1 MRRLRHP
8 LLVSLPAGL
17 LIGLACRELAAPGS
31 ARTRTPATVTAS
43 GSIAITAYPPDPI
56 FPATLALPPDPI
68 LPLPGPGARGLVQ
81 LSFLSAPPDPIIPP
95 NPIIPA
101 CVFTLPSTSPGMT
114 SARICGQIH
123 NLDAQTFTTGML
135 FQGPLNAPTAFVGIG
150 GFSLDTQG
158 PPCSRITFQG
168 TLLLPDAFAAAF
180 RSAPT
185 TFSLAFSSLEHPIAG
200 LIGAFKSGGPAIID
214 IKPSAVSKTTAL
226 QSASGTPIDVPIGC
240 NVTLHS
246 F

>member
-31 ARTRTPATVTAS
+31 TRAGTPANVTAS
-43 GSIAITAYPPDPI
+43 GSIDITAYPPDPI
-56 FPATLALPPDPI
+56 FPATLVASPGDPI
-68 LPLPGPGARGLVQ
+68 SGPLARGLVQ
-81 LSFLSAPPDPIIPP
+81 LTFLSSPPDPIVPR
-95 NPIIPA
+95 A
-101 CVFTLPSTSPGMT
+101 CVFTLPSTTPGMT
-114 SARICGQIH
+114 SAAICGHIQ

-135 FQGPLNAPTAFVGIG
+135 FQGPSNAPTTFVGIG

-168 TLLLPDAFAAAF
+168 TLLLPDAIAAAF
-180 RSAPT
+180 RTAPT
-185 TFSLAFSSLEHPIAG
+185 TFSLAFSSLEHPIAA
-200 LIGAFKSGGPAIID
+200 LIGGFRSGGPAIID
-214 IKPSAVSKTTAL
+214 IKPAADSKTTAL
-226 QSASGTPIDVPIGC
+226 QSASGAPIDVPIGC

>member
-31 ARTRTPATVTAS
+31 TRTGTPATVTAS
-43 GSIAITAYPPDPI
+43 GSIAITAYPPDPV
-56 FPATLALPPDPI
+56 FPATLVASPGDPI
-68 LPLPGPGARGLVQ
+68 SGPLARGLVQ
-81 LSFLSAPPDPIIPP
+81 LSFLSSPPDPVIPP

-101 CVFTLPSTSPGMT
+101 CVFTLPSTTPGMT
-114 SARICGQIH
+114 SARICGHIQ

-135 FQGPLNAPTAFVGIG
+135 FQGPLNAPTTFVGIG

-168 TLLLPDAFAAAF
+168 TLLLPDAIAAAF
-180 RSAPT
+180 RTAPT